1 MTLVQIKKRYLDSLS
16 FQLFDALD
24 ADDDEKIIEH
34 EVMIANMEDLF
45 RQIPSLQHLLEE
57 SPYEESLG
65 EIEDNE
71 RYMDSDTPQV
81 TDEMDEEEL
90 KEQHRVFASA
100 ARRTLTE
107 REDL

>member
-1 MTLVQIKKRYLDSLS
+1 
-16 FQLFDALD
+16 
-24 ADDDEKIIEH
+24 
-34 EVMIANMEDLF
+34 MIANMEDLF

-57 SPYEESLG
+57 NPYEENLG

-81 TDEMDEEEL
+81 TDEIDEEEL
-90 KEQHRVFASA
+90 KEQQRIFANA